1 MKYQELLKECKLCP
15 HNCKINRLDGQ
26 LGRCKASDKVK
37 IALVKLHYFEEPCI
51 SGKEGSG
58 TVFFTGCN
66 MKCKYCQ
73 NYEISQENLGKEIT
87 IQELADNF
95 IKLQELKAN
104 NINLVTG
111 VMYIPQIIEAIE
123 IAKDKGLK
131 IPIIYNSSGYEN
143 VESIKILNGYID
155 VYLPDMKYYYNELGE
170 KLSCVKDYF
179 DKAKDAI
186 LEMYKQVGSP
196 QFDEN
201 GNIKKGLII
210 RHLILPN
217 HLQNSKM
224 ILKWIQKNIDKN
236 VYISVMSQYFPTNK
250 AKEIEDI
257 NRKLTLEESKEIENF
272 ILKLGL
278 KNGYLQDLED
288 NEEQYVPSFK

>member
-26 LGRCKASDKVK
+26 LGRCKANDKVK

-224 ILKWIQKNIDKN
+224 ILKWIQKNIYKN

>member
-26 LGRCKASDKVK
+26 LGRCKANDKVK

-131 IPIIYNSSGYEN
+131 VPIIYNSSGYEN

>member
-26 LGRCKASDKVK
+26 LGRCKANDKVK

-288 NEEQYVPSFK
+288 NEKQYVPSFK